1 MDAIWVNENKNIFDT
16 ISQAVYHIQN
26 RHYHRRKTDL
36 AADIGLIG
44 LAVMG
49 ENLALNM
56 ESKGFEVAVFN
67 RTVSRVDAFM
77 AGAAQDKNITGA
89 HSIPELIGKLDS
101 PRKIILMVK
110 AGEPVD
116 AFIGQLVPHLSKGDL
131 IIDGGNS
138 NFNDTVRRHA
148 TLAEQDILFIG
159 TGISGGE
166 EGALKGPAMMPG
178 GSAEAYALVEPIF
191 TKIAAQVEGT
201 PYCSYIG
208 PDGAGHYVKMVHN
221 GIEYGD
227 MQLICEA
234 YSLMKGILG
243 MNADE
248 MHEVFSEWNL
258 GELNSYL
265 IEITADIFT
274 QLDKSGT
281 PFVDVVLDQAG
292 QKGTGKWTSISA
304 LDLGISAPTIA
315 EAVFARCISAVKS
328 ERVAAEQ
335 VIQGPAGTYQGDRDE
350 ALKAIHDALYAAKIC
365 SYAQGFA
372 LMREASEEF
381 GWDLD
386 LGTISLGWR
395 GGCIIRAKFLHRI
408 AEAFE
413 RNPELPNL
421 MLDSYFRDV
430 LETAQ
435 PNWRSVIGTA
445 TQLGVPIPAFS
456 SALAYFDSYRSG
468 RLSANLIQAMR
479 DYFGARTYHKLDAAG
494 NTVLGEGGEPTVFHT
509 EWMLEGRPEVIVD

>member
-1 MDAIWVNENKNIFDT
+1 M
-16 ISQAVYHIQN
+16 
-26 RHYHRRKTDL
+26 

-77 AGAAQDKNITGA
+77 ARAAKDKNITGA
-89 HSIPELIGKLDS
+89 HSVPEFIGKLDS

-148 TLAEQDILFIG
+148 ELADQGLLFIG

-191 TKIAAQVEGT
+191 TRIAAQVEDT
-201 PYCSYIG
+201 PCCSYIG

-234 YSLMKGILG
+234 YSLMKGVLG
-243 MNADE
+243 MDAGE
-248 MHEVFSEWNL
+248 MHEVFSEWNR

-335 VIQGPAGTYQGDRDE
+335 VIQGPAGAYQGDRDE
-350 ALKAIHDALYAAKIC
+350 TLKAIHDALYAAKIC

-381 GWDLD
+381 GWGLD
-386 LGTISLGWR
+386 LGKISLGWR

-479 DYFGARTYHKLDAAG
+479 DYFGAHTYHKLDADG

>member
-1 MDAIWVNENKNIFDT
+1 M
-16 ISQAVYHIQN
+16 
-26 RHYHRRKTDL
+26 

-67 RTVSRVDAFM
+67 RTVSRVDDFI
-77 AGAAQDKNITGA
+77 AGAANGKNITGA
-89 HSIPELIGKLDS
+89 HSIPEFIDKLDT

-116 AFIGQLVPHLSKGDL
+116 AFIELLVPHLSKGDL

-138 NFNDTVRRHA
+138 NFNDTIRRHE

-178 GSAEAYALVEPIF
+178 GSDEAYTLVEPIF

-201 PYCSYIG
+201 PCCSYIG
-208 PDGAGHYVKMVHN
+208 PNGAGHYVKMVHN

-234 YSLMKGILG
+234 YSLMKSVLG

-248 MHEVFSEWNL
+248 MHEVFSEWNQ

-274 QLDKSGT
+274 QRDANGT

-315 EAVFARCISAVKS
+315 EAVFARCISAIKS
-328 ERVAAEQ
+328 ERVDASE
-335 VIQGPAGTYQGDRDE
+335 VIKGPVGTYDGDRE
-350 ALKAIHDALYAAKIC
+350 AALQAIHDALYAAKIC

-372 LMREASEEF
+372 LMREASVENK
-381 GWDLD
+381 WNLD
-386 LGTISLGWR
+386 LGKIALGWR

-413 RNPELPNL
+413 RNPDLPNL
-421 MLDSYFRDV
+421 LLDSYFRGV
-430 LETAQ
+430 IEAAQ
-435 PNWRSVIGTA
+435 PHWRNVISTA

-456 SALAYFDSYRSG
+456 SALAYFDSYRSS

-479 DYFGARTYHKLDAAG
+479 DYFGAHTYHKLDADG
-494 NTVLGEGGEPTVFHT
+494 NTVVGENGEPTVFHT
-509 EWMLEGRPEVIVD
+509 EWMLKNRPEVIVD

>member
-1 MDAIWVNENKNIFDT
+1 M
-16 ISQAVYHIQN
+16 
-26 RHYHRRKTDL
+26 

-49 ENLALNM
+49 ENLALNI
-56 ESKGFEVAVFN
+56 ESRGFDVAVFN
-67 RTVSRVDAFM
+67 RTVSRVDDFI
-77 AGAAQDKNITGA
+77 AGAAKQKNIIGA
-89 HSIPELIGKLDS
+89 HSISELIAKLKT

-116 AFIGQLVPHLSKGDL
+116 GFIEQLIPHLSKGDL

-138 NFNDTVRRHA
+138 NFMDTMRRHA
-148 TLAEQDILFIG
+148 QLAEHDILFIG

-178 GSAEAYALVEPIF
+178 GSLEAYALVEPIF
-191 TKIAAQVEGT
+191 TQIAAQVDGV
-201 PYCSYIG
+201 PCCSYIG
-208 PDGAGHYVKMVHN
+208 PNGAGHYVKMVHN

-234 YSLMKGILG
+234 YALMQNTLG
-243 MNADE
+243 MNAPE
-248 MHEVFSEWNL
+248 MHEVFSQWNR

-274 QLDKSGT
+274 QSDASGT
-281 PFVDVVLDQAG
+281 PFVDVVLDGAG

-304 LDLGISAPTIA
+304 LDLGIAAPTIA
-315 EAVFARCISAVKS
+315 EAVFARCISAIKN
-328 ERVAAEQ
+328 ERVDASQ
-335 VIQGPAGTYQGDRDE
+335 IIKGPSGIYQGDRD
-350 ALKAIHDALYAAKIC
+350 AFLKAIHDALYAAKIC

-372 LMREASEEF
+372 LMREASREF
-381 GWDLD
+381 DWALN
-386 LGTISLGWR
+386 LGSISLGWR

-413 RNPELPNL
+413 RNSALPNL
-421 MLDSYFRDV
+421 LLDDYFREV
-430 LETAQ
+430 IENAQ
-435 PNWRSVIGTA
+435 PHWRHVIATA
-445 TQLGVPIPAFS
+445 TQLGIPIPAFS

-479 DYFGARTYHKLDAAG
+479 DYFGAHTYHKLDRNG
-494 NTVLGEGGEPTVFHT
+494 NPVLGKDGEPTVFHT
-509 EWMLEGRPEVIVD
+509 EWMLDGRPEVIVE

>member
-1 MDAIWVNENKNIFDT
+1 M
-16 ISQAVYHIQN
+16 S
-26 RHYHRRKTDL
+26 
-36 AADIGLIG
+36 ADIGLIG

-67 RTVSRVDAFM
+67 RTVSRVDAFLSGS
-77 AGAAQDKNITGA
+77 ANGKNIKGT
-89 HSIPELIGKLDS
+89 HSIKEFIESLHT

-116 AFIGQLVPHLSKGDL
+116 AFIELLIPHLSKGDL

-138 NFNDTVRRHA
+138 NFNDTIRRHEEL
-148 TLAEQDILFIG
+148 TQNDILYIG

-178 GSAEAYALVEPIF
+178 GSPEAYALVEPIF
-191 TKIAAQVEGT
+191 TKIAAQVEDT
-201 PYCSYIG
+201 PCCSYIG
-208 PDGAGHYVKMVHN
+208 PNGAGHYVKMVHN

-234 YSLMKGILG
+234 YSLMKNVLDL
-243 MNADE
+243 NAKE
-248 MHEVFSEWNL
+248 MQEVFNEWNQ

-274 QLDKSGT
+274 QLDENGS

-315 EAVFARCISAVKS
+315 EAVFARCISAIKS
-328 ERVAAEQ
+328 ERVDASD
-335 VIQGPAGTYQGDRDE
+335 VIKGPMSTFDGDRD
-350 ALKAIHDALYAAKIC
+350 ATLKAIHDALYAAKIC

-372 LMREASEEF
+372 LMREASTEYE
-381 GWDLD
+381 WNLD
-386 LGTISLGWR
+386 LGDIALGWR

-408 AEAFE
+408 ADAFD
-413 RNPELPNL
+413 RNPDLPNL
-421 MLDSYFRDV
+421 LLDSYFRDV
-430 LETAQ
+430 IETAQ
-435 PNWRSVIGTA
+435 PHWRNVISTA

-456 SALAYFDSYRSG
+456 SALAYFDSYRSSK
-468 RLSANLIQAMR
+468 LSANLIQAMR
-479 DYFGARTYHKLDAAG
+479 DYFGAHTYHKLDSDG
-494 NTVLGEGGEPTVFHT
+494 NIVVNEDGEPTVFHT
-509 EWMLEGRPEVIVD
+509 EWMLKNRPEVVVD

>member
-1 MDAIWVNENKNIFDT
+1 M
-16 ISQAVYHIQN
+16 
-26 RHYHRRKTDL
+26 

-67 RTVSRVDAFM
+67 RTVSRVDDFI
-77 AGAAQDKNITGA
+77 AGAANGKNITGA
-89 HSIPELIGKLDS
+89 HSIEEFINKLDT

-116 AFIGQLVPHLSKGDL
+116 AFIELLVPHLSKGDL

-138 NFNDTVRRHA
+138 NFNDTIRRHE
-148 TLAEQDILFIG
+148 TLSEQDILFIG

-178 GSAEAYALVEPIF
+178 GSDEAYTLVEPIF
-191 TKIAAQVEGT
+191 TKIAAQVEGI
-201 PYCSYIG
+201 PCCSYIG
-208 PDGAGHYVKMVHN
+208 PNGAGHYVKMVHN

-234 YSLMKGILG
+234 YSLMKSVLG

-248 MHEVFSEWNL
+248 MHAVFNEWNQ

-274 QLDKSGT
+274 QRDANGT

-315 EAVFARCISAVKS
+315 EAVFARCISAIKS
-328 ERVAAEQ
+328 ERVDASE
-335 VIQGPAGTYQGDRDE
+335 VIKGPVGTYDGDRE
-350 ALKAIHDALYAAKIC
+350 AALQAIHDALYAAKIC

-372 LMREASEEF
+372 LMREASVENE
-381 GWDLD
+381 WNLD
-386 LGTISLGWR
+386 LGKIALGWR

-413 RNPELPNL
+413 RNPALPNL
-421 MLDSYFRDV
+421 LLDSYFRGV
-430 LETAQ
+430 IEAAQ
-435 PNWRSVIGTA
+435 PHWRNVISTA

-456 SALAYFDSYRSG
+456 SALAYFDSYRSS

-479 DYFGARTYHKLDAAG
+479 DYFGAHTYHKLDADG
-494 NTVLGEGGEPTVFHT
+494 NTVVGEDGEPTVFHT
-509 EWMLEGRPEVIVD
+509 EWMLKNRPEVIVD

>member
-1 MDAIWVNENKNIFDT
+1 MICKTHIILGGNK
-16 ISQAVYHIQN
+16 
-26 RHYHRRKTDL
+26 L

-67 RTVSRVDAFM
+67 RTVSRVDDFI
-77 AGAAQDKNITGA
+77 AGAANGKNITGA
-89 HSIPELIGKLDS
+89 HSIPEFIDKLDT

-116 AFIGQLVPHLSKGDL
+116 AFIELLVPHLSKGDL

-138 NFNDTVRRHA
+138 NFNDTIRRHE

-178 GSAEAYALVEPIF
+178 GSDEAYTLVEPIF

-201 PYCSYIG
+201 PCCSYIG
-208 PDGAGHYVKMVHN
+208 PNGAGHYVKMVHN

-234 YSLMKGILG
+234 YSLMKSVLG

-248 MHEVFSEWNL
+248 MHEVFSEWNQ

-274 QLDKSGT
+274 QRDANGT

-315 EAVFARCISAVKS
+315 EAVFARCISAIKS
-328 ERVAAEQ
+328 ERVDASE
-335 VIQGPAGTYQGDRDE
+335 VIKGPVGTYDGDRE
-350 ALKAIHDALYAAKIC
+350 AALQAIHDALYAAKIC

-372 LMREASEEF
+372 LMREASVENK
-381 GWDLD
+381 WNLD
-386 LGTISLGWR
+386 LGKIALGWR

-413 RNPELPNL
+413 RNPDLPNL
-421 MLDSYFRDV
+421 LLDSYFRGV
-430 LETAQ
+430 IEAAQ
-435 PNWRSVIGTA
+435 PHWRNVISTA

-456 SALAYFDSYRSG
+456 SALAYFDSYRSS

-479 DYFGARTYHKLDAAG
+479 DYFGAHTYHKLDADG
-494 NTVLGEGGEPTVFHT
+494 NTVVGENGEPTVFHT
-509 EWMLEGRPEVIVD
+509 EWMLKNRPEVIVD

>member
-1 MDAIWVNENKNIFDT
+1 M
-16 ISQAVYHIQN
+16 
-26 RHYHRRKTDL
+26 

-67 RTVSRVDAFM
+67 RTVSRVDDFIKGSAN
-77 AGAAQDKNITGA
+77 GKNIIGT
-89 HSIPELIGKLDS
+89 HSIPEFISKLET

-116 AFIGQLVPHLSKGDL
+116 AFIELLVPHLSKGDL

-138 NFNDTVRRHA
+138 NFNDTMRRHQE
-148 TLAEQDILFIG
+148 LNEKDILFIG

-178 GSAEAYALVEPIF
+178 GSPEAYALVEPIF

-201 PYCSYIG
+201 PCCSYIG
-208 PDGAGHYVKMVHN
+208 PNGAGHYVKMVHN

-234 YSLMKGILG
+234 YSLMKSVLD

-248 MHEVFSEWNL
+248 MQEVFNEWNQ

-274 QLDKSGT
+274 QRDANGT
-281 PFVDVVLDQAG
+281 PFVDVVLDKAG

-315 EAVFARCISAVKS
+315 EAVFARCISAIKS
-328 ERVAAEQ
+328 ERVDASE
-335 VIQGPAGTYQGDRDE
+335 VINGPKGNFDGDRDA
-350 ALKAIHDALYAAKIC
+350 ALNAIHDALYAAKIC

-372 LMREASEEF
+372 LMREASAEND
-381 GWDLD
+381 WNLD
-386 LGTISLGWR
+386 LGKIALGWR

-413 RNPELPNL
+413 RNPDLPNL
-421 MLDSYFRDV
+421 LLDSYFRGII
-430 LETAQ
+430 EAAQ
-435 PNWRSVIGTA
+435 PNWRNVISTA

-456 SALAYFDSYRSG
+456 SALAYFDSYRSS

-479 DYFGARTYHKLDAAG
+479 DYFGAHTYNKLDADG
-494 NTVLGEGGEPTVFHT
+494 NTVVGDDGEPTVFHT
-509 EWMLEGRPEVIVD
+509 EWMLENRPEVIVE